1 MFGPVVSASL
11 WLTVG
16 PRAPLV
22 AAGIVKAL
30 FDLALLVAF
39 QKVKPPEEED
49 GRAGSSKEPN
59 ADGGVE
65 MGRAMPSSSRA

>member
-22 AAGIVKAL
+22 AAGTVKAL

-39 QKVKPPEEED
+39 RQVKPPEEED
-49 GRAGSSKEPN
+49 GRERPEEPG
-59 ADGGVE
+59 GGVE
-65 MGRAMPSSSRA
+65 MGRIRPSA